1 MHPIMRFKD
10 IAGIIEANK
19 SLIGKTFKGATIDE
33 LVCIPVGHEEQYRRL
48 YIETPNAEQAF
59 AMLITS
65 LGILP
70 TDIEYQ
76 VYAVFDKF
84 RIVTEGI
91 LTYANINDIKL

>member
-1 MHPIMRFKD
+1 
-10 IAGIIEANK
+10 
-19 SLIGKTFKGATIDE
+19 
-33 LVCIPVGHEEQYRRL
+33 
-48 YIETPNAEQAF
+48 
-59 AMLITS
+59 MLITS

>member
-1 MHPIMRFKD
+1 MRFKD
-10 IAGIIEANK
+10 IDGIIENNK

-33 LVCIPVGHEEQYRRL
+33 LVCIPVGYEEQYKKL
-48 YIETPNAEQAF
+48 YIETQNAEQAF

-76 VYAVFDKF
+76 VYAVFDKSK
-84 RIVTEGI
+84 IVTDGI